1 MNIIEIID
9 KKRLKKV
16 LTKKE
21 IAWIIKA
28 YMNKEIKDYQMS
40 ALLMAIT
47 INGMTEK
54 ETLFFTDALIK
65 SGERFNSN
73 ELLVDKHSTGGV
85 GDKTT
90 LIIAPIVAAA
100 GLKMVKMSG
109 RGLGHTGGTI
119 DKLESIAGFR
129 VELNKGEIK
138 KALQDVNVCLVSSQK
153 DITPAD
159 KRLYQLRDV
168 TATTNSI
175 PLIASSIMSKK
186 IASGAKIIV
195 IDLKVG
201 NGAFIKNKK
210 DAFILAKIMK
220 KIGQFY
226 HVKTICVISKM
237 TQPIGYNVGNG
248 LEVIEAL
255 DFLNGKY
262 EKDLYQLVVTLASI
276 LIKEKLNIS
285 KNKAE
290 EIVKEIIKSKRALN
304 YFENIVKNQHGD
316 INQIE
321 LSSKM
326 QFIPSPKTG
335 YIKEIDAKKIGELA
349 KELGGGRNQIEDQID
364 YSVGFVFHK
373 KVGDYVKQGDKLI
386 TVYYNAKDLSILE
399 ILNCFSFGE
408 NVKQMNIIEK
418 II

>member
-9 KKRLKKV
+9 KKRLKKS

-21 IAWIIKA
+21 INWLIKG
-28 YMNKEIKDYQMS
+28 YVDKEIKDYQMS

-47 INGMTEK
+47 INGMTEN
-54 ETLFFTDALIK
+54 ETFFLTDALIK
-65 SGERFNSN
+65 SGECFHSK

-90 LIIAPIVAAA
+90 LIIAPIIAAA

-129 VELNKGEIK
+129 VELNEGEIK

-159 KRLYQLRDV
+159 KKIYQLRDV

-175 PLIASSIMSKK
+175 PLIASSVMSKK
-186 IASGAKIIV
+186 IASGAKILV

-201 NGAFIKNKK
+201 KGAFIKSKK
-210 DAFILAKIMK
+210 DALLLGRLMK
-220 KIGQFY
+220 KIGQHY
-226 HVKTICVISKM
+226 RVKTVCVISKM
-237 TQPIGYNVGNG
+237 DQPIGYNVGNG
-248 LEVIEAL
+248 LEVAEAI

-262 EKDLYQLVVTLASI
+262 EQDLYRLVLVLATV

-285 KNKAE
+285 NKKAE
-290 EIVKEIIKSKRALN
+290 EMVKEIIEKKEGLAW
-304 YFENIVKNQHGD
+304 FEKIVINQHGN
-316 INQIE
+316 INNIE
-321 LSSKM
+321 LSSKL

-335 YIKEIDAKKIGELA
+335 YIKEIDAYKIGELVR
-349 KELGGGRNQIEDQID
+349 KLGGGRYLVEDQID
-364 YSVGFVFHK
+364 YGVGFVFHY
-373 KVGDYVKQGDKLI
+373 KVGEYVKQGDKLL

-399 ILNCFSFGE
+399 ILSCFKFGE
-408 NVKQMNIIEK
+408 SVKHMSIIEK